1 METAYEATFILDT
14 HYAEEQVVG
23 IIDKYSGVV
32 TRGGG
37 TVDDV
42 DRWDPRRLAYE
53 IKGKREGLYVIL
65 NFRSEPAAKDELDR
79 IFRISDDVLRHLIIK
94 QDPNADRAPSKT
106 RSAENE
112 RREREQAARQAA
124 YPPAQPA
131 APVTQIGAPAA
142 PAPTADDTGL
152 IAEPTH
158 EVPDPAAATNA
169 GLDPVPALAE
179 TANAQDPLADQPTAV
194 TDTADAPPQTDEQTA
209 SVPALGA
216 RSFPAPDADS
226 IPAPDEETTGT
237 NASIA

>member
-23 IIDKYSGVV
+23 IIDKYSGVI
-32 TRGGG
+32 TRANG

-53 IKGKREGLYVIL
+53 VKGKREGLYVVL

-124 YPPAQPA
+124 YPSAYPSA
-131 APVTQIGAPAA
+131 APVTEIAA
-142 PAPTADDTGL
+142 PTDAVPT
-152 IAEPTH
+152 P
-158 EVPDPAAATNA
+158 EVPDPAAATEA
-169 GLDPVPALAE
+169 GLEPVPALAE
-179 TANAQDPLADQPTAV
+179 TENAQDPLAAEAPVADTVDVSPEATEQPEA
-194 TDTADAPPQTDEQTA
+194 
-209 SVPALGA
+209 VPATEDA
-216 RSFPAPDADS
+216 PAPDATDAS
-226 IPAPDEETTGT
+226 GTPAPDEEATGT
-237 NASIA
+237 NTSIA

>member
-37 TVDDV
+37 TIDDT

-53 IKGKREGLYVIL
+53 IKGKREGLYVIM
-65 NFRSEPAAKDELDR
+65 NFRSEPVAKDELDR

-106 RSAENE
+106 RHAENE

-124 YPPAQPA
+124 YPSAYPSA
-131 APVTQIGAPAA
+131 APVTEIAA
-142 PAPTADDTGL
+142 PAEAIPT
-152 IAEPTH
+152 P
-158 EVPDPAAATNA
+158 EVPDPAVATDA
-169 GLDPVPALAE
+169 GLEPVPALAE
-179 TANAQDPLADQPTAV
+179 TADAQDPLASQPTAP
-194 TDTADAPPQTDEQTA
+194 TDAQPDANGQPANAGAPDAA
-209 SVPALGA
+209 SVPNA
-216 RSFPAPDADS
+216 
-226 IPAPDEETTGT
+226 APDEEATGT
-237 NASIA
+237 NTSIA